1 MVTSNPGAIPAKFG
15 WGRLRV
21 KHSDILII
29 IYTLQKHKYQHM
41 HFFFFFCVNLSL
53 FCKVEKDSLIFLWNW
68 MPYIGSLSTKSLKN
82 LKKKSSK
89 AFSERML
96 CASYTSAS
104 IFLSRYYWL
113 LLTLS
118 VIYSHMSCF
127 LSIDLR
133 YPQIKTR
140 RHYCNCCLVCTWL
153 AKCWDLYLFPQ
164 FSCH

>member
-1 MVTSNPGAIPAKFG
+1 MVTSNPSAIPAKFG
-15 WGRLRV
+15 WGRVRV

-29 IYTLQKHKYQHM
+29 IYTYCKNINTSTCIFF
-41 HFFFFFCVNLSL
+41 FFFFFCVNIYL
-53 FCKVEKDSLIFLWNW
+53 FCKVDKDSLIFLWNW

-82 LKKKSSK
+82 SKKKSSK
-89 AFSERML
+89 AFFERML

-113 LLTLS
+113 LPTLS

-133 YPQIKTR
+133 YPEIKTR
-140 RHYCNCCLVCTWL
+140 TL
-153 AKCWDLYLFPQ
+153 
-164 FSCH
+164 